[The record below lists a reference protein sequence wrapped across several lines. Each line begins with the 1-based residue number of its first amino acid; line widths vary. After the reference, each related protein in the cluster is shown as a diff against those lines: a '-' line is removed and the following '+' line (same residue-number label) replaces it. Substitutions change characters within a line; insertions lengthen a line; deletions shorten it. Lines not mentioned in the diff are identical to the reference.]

1 MLYGVCGL
9 ALITVG
15 FPLFSA
21 QVYKGYRQALRI
33 IESCLGNRLA
43 GLETVTHAGN
53 RRF

>member
-21 QVYKGYRQALRI
+21 QVYGNTNGGLVTEGY
-33 IESCLGNRLA
+33 LGNRLEVA
-43 GLETVTHAGN
+43 
-53 RRF
+53 